1 MCGLPRSRI
10 DSRVKCTSG
19 LITLRRVKRLA
30 RLARPAPLLLA
41 LILAGGLLLRLWH
54 NDYGLPF
61 IWGIDEGSHFANR
74 AVDMFREG
82 FDPGYYQNPAGY
94 TYLVYGVL
102 RAMYGPLGFHLAF
115 GNVTDQFN
123 QAPTAIWVTARSVA
137 AVLCMLG
144 VAATY
149 FAARRLWGVREGL
162 VAAAVLAFAFLP
174 VSYSRIA
181 VTDVGSLLGV
191 ALAVW

>member
-1 MCGLPRSRI
+1 MQRI
-10 DSRVKCTSG
+10 
-19 LITLRRVKRLA
+19 
-30 RLARPAPLLLA
+30 LLA
-41 LILAGGLLLRLWH
+41 LILVLGLVLRVWH
-54 NDYGLPF
+54 NDYGLPY

-94 TYLVYGVL
+94 TYLVYALLRVL
-102 RAMYGPLGFHLAF
+102 YGPFGLHLAF

-123 QAPTAIWVTARSVA
+123 KDPTEIWIAARTLA

-149 FAARRLWGVREGL
+149 LAARRLWGVREGL
-162 VAAAVLAFAFLP
+162 VAAALLAFAFLP
-174 VSYSRIA
+174 VAYS
-181 VTDVGSLLGV
+181 
-191 ALAVW
+191 